1 MCVISEQTREARALR
16 KRKPRG
22 RAFLLRREDLGH
34 VGEKFAGALAGLDLS
49 QPSCRLPS
57 VKASYFLADGKTLAP
72 KCY

>member
-1 MCVISEQTREARALR
+1 MCVISEQTREARAEEA
-16 KRKPRG
+16 KAEG

-34 VGEKFAGALAGLDLS
+34 VGEKFAGALTELDLS

-57 VKASYFLADGKTLAP
+57 VKASYFLAGGKTLAP

>member
-1 MCVISEQTREARALR
+1 MCVISEQTREARAEEA
-16 KRKPRG
+16 KVEG

-34 VGEKFAGALAGLDLS
+34 VGEKFAGALAELDLS

-57 VKASYFLADGKTLAP
+57 VKASYFLAGGKTLAP

>member
-1 MCVISEQTREARALR
+1 MCVISEQTREARAEEA
-16 KRKPRG
+16 KAEG

-34 VGEKFAGALAGLDLS
+34 VGEKFAGALAELDLS

-57 VKASYFLADGKTLAP
+57 VKASYSLAGGKTLAP